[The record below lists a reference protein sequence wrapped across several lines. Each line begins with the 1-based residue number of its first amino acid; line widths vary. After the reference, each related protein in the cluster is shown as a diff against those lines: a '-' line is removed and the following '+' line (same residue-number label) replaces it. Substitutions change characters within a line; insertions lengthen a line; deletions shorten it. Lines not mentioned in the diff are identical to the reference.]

1 MTTRA
6 AAAFAAAEA
15 ALDAGR
21 PDEAAELLT
30 VFDADESTERADL
43 DVLLAES
50 WRRLEDGDVTEA
62 AAQLA
67 YAKALTSRTEFD
79 EADRAR
85 VTFQLGCCRLKL
97 GLVPE
102 AVQLFGT
109 ALELCPRSGEAF
121 ERLRGEILCWRT
133 RSYRRQ
139 REWDAARVDAEAA
152 IKIAD
157 RLDDA
162 ALLGDAYLQASQVAE
177 RTGQLLIARFYAERA
192 AESFERAKDATS
204 AGKALNNVGGL
215 SFLLGDVAAAKETL
229 KRAFAI
235 ALQHGNDVDAA
246 YAVSSTA
253 QVMLRTGDAEDA
265 ERNARYALELL
276 LGRDDHVN
284 EIGNAQLVLGR
295 ALAAQ
300 RRIDE
305 AENFLQRADESF
317 DRMGSIGH
325 RSAVWL
331 AQGDVAAERGDL
343 GRAATAYRRAAE
355 ALQDVRF

>member
-1 MTTRA
+1 
-6 AAAFAAAEA
+6 
-15 ALDAGR
+15 
-21 PDEAAELLT
+21 
-30 VFDADESTERADL
+30 
-43 DVLLAES
+43 
-50 WRRLEDGDVTEA
+50 
-62 AAQLA
+62 
-67 YAKALTSRTEFD
+67 
-79 EADRAR
+79 
-85 VTFQLGCCRLKL
+85 
-97 GLVPE
+97 
-102 AVQLFGT
+102 
-109 ALELCPRSGEAF
+109 
-121 ERLRGEILCWRT
+121 
-133 RSYRRQ
+133 
-139 REWDAARVDAEAA
+139 
-152 IKIAD
+152 
-157 RLDDA
+157 
-162 ALLGDAYLQASQVAE
+162 
-177 RTGQLLIARFYAERA
+177 
-192 AESFERAKDATS
+192 
-204 AGKALNNVGGL
+204 LNNVGGL